1 MGAIRTLFTDLG
13 LRADKAV
20 KGLKLYDKLWQQ
32 VAKSVETSAT
42 AIEKAADRSAAA
54 MARISE
60 GAAALRASAPLS
72 RAAPSGRGG
81 GATAK
86 PKRDPLDAAIKA
98 ANVGE
103 SRRAGLAA
111 GAETIK
117 DATLALDK
125 YASKTDFAKAK
136 ISDFTAQVERNRR
149 EVTALKEQTIK
160 TGDADG
166 TLAARMTGLSV
177 ATGRAQIELSK
188 AKRELT
194 SLNGGLI
201 ATIKST
207 LRAKVGVS
215 ALGHAAGNALSG
227 AVSGGINAIVGGLN
241 SATMSAV
248 DFQSSLVGIS
258 KVARGTDDTAA
269 GFERIKEG
277 IKSTSKELGVLP
289 VDVANLTAQLAPA
302 FSGVKEG
309 ASETAVDIVKLAND
323 VTKIGVAW
331 DITGKEAGKSF
342 AEISSGL
349 QLTTDQTKSLFGGIN
364 EVGNQLG
371 VNAATLAEAVQRS
384 AGVLK
389 GANIAG
395 ETGAALSAVLIK
407 TGSSAEVAATGV
419 RTFIGR
425 LGAGETKGQLA
436 AFEALNID
444 MKELRKNM
452 ANGGAEAEIKKVVA
466 ALGGLKNEER
476 LGVLA
481 ELFGTESI
489 GSIGAAATASDLLAQ
504 SMSIMGDK
512 TAAATSVQKEFDRVQ
527 ETSAS
532 KINKLK
538 ANVEVLAIQFG
549 EALLPYIDKIV
560 EFLTSPEGQEW
571 GAKAVEKLV
580 SVVTGLGDAL
590 GTVIGFF
597 GTLTDT
603 LGGTSTALGALG
615 LAALALTGPF
625 GVAAAAGA
633 AIGYGMA
640 KAYDWAKKKIIGGAD
655 EISSAMMEMLHKASD
670 IRHKEAVAAHDQ
682 HISDMESAQ
691 KGLDDH
697 IATRNKAKDLAKRYE
712 ENELKKLGKNSTEKE
727 RLRIIKQAHRFRS
740 AVEGEN
746 GQLGGGTAEDR
757 VSELERYVE
766 SKYPSK
772 KTGSGKRKRGGG
784 NGKTHKQT
792 KMDKQLAAMDPSLR
806 AVLTGSGERDAG
818 GDLKVNDN
826 VLDRAVFNNATGG
839 KRGRGGLDGLAGVG
853 PGPNI
858 NNTYVTNNVT
868 TSVTQEIDARGPD
881 SAASNLGAAAHS
893 MGTQVG
899 GVVFTGVAKV
909 LASKQSGGAMRAG

>member
-13 LRADKAV
+13 LRADKAI

-32 VAKSVETSAT
+32 VAKSVETSAA

-60 GAAALRASAPLS
+60 GAASLRASAPSS
-72 RAAPSGRGG
+72 RAAPGVRGG
-81 GATAK
+81 GGGGTVK

-111 GAETIK
+111 GTESIK
-117 DATLALDK
+117 DAVSALDK
-125 YASKTDFAKAK
+125 YATKTDFAKAK

-207 LRAKVGVS
+207 LGAKVGIS
-215 ALGHAAGNALSG
+215 ALGNAAGNMLSG
-227 AVSGGINAIVGGLN
+227 AVSGGINAIVGGLK
-241 SATMSAV
+241 SATSSAV

-258 KVARGTDDTAA
+258 KVARGTDETVD
-269 GFERIKEG
+269 GFERIKQG
-277 IKSTSKELGVLP
+277 IKDTSRELGVMP
-289 VDVANLTAQLAPA
+289 TEVADLTAQLAPA

-425 LGAGETKGQLA
+425 LGAGETKGQLH
-436 AFEALNID
+436 AFKTLNID
-444 MKELRKNM
+444 MEELRKNM

-489 GSIGAAATASDLLAQ
+489 GSIGAAATATDLLAQ

-512 TAAATSVQKEFDRVQ
+512 TAAATSVQKEYDRVAA
-527 ETSAS
+527 TSKS
-532 KINKLK
+532 KIAALW
-538 ANVEVLAIQFG
+538 ANVEILSIQLG
-549 EALLPYIDKIV
+549 EALLPYVNKIV
-560 EFLTSPEGQEW
+560 EFLTSKEGQEW

-580 SVVTGLGDAL
+580 SVVTGLADVL

-597 GTLTDT
+597 AELVDMI
-603 LGGTSTALGALG
+603 GGTGVAVAGLG
-615 LAALALTGPF
+615 LAVTAMIGPWGALA
-625 GVAAAAGA
+625 VA
-633 AIGYGMA
+633 AIGALNAILNKFPEVKKGLEDIGTTLFGLSGA
-640 KAYDWAKKKIIGGAD
+640 KEQAEKIINDARAVKRDEQRDRDIDESLGRNRGPTYAMGSAPLSAPPPGVSAEDHKSGAGRQARFD
-655 EISSAMMEMLHKASD
+655 EISKKVLRGDKLKPSEVTEYTKLSKELDEAKAS
-670 IRHKEAVAAHDQ
+670 
-682 HISDMESAQ
+682 
-691 KGLDDH
+691 
-697 IATRNKAKDLAKRYE
+697 
-712 ENELKKLGKNSTEKE
+712 
-727 RLRIIKQAHRFRS
+727 
-740 AVEGEN
+740 
-746 GQLGGGTAEDR
+746 
-757 VSELERYVE
+757 
-766 SKYPSK
+766 
-772 KTGSGKRKRGGG
+772 KRKK
-784 NGKTHKQT
+784 GKTHKQT

-826 VLDRAVFNNATGG
+826 VLDRAVYKNATGG
-839 KRGRGGLDGLAGVG
+839 KHGRAGLDGLSGVG

-858 NNTYVTNNVT
+858 NNHYTTNNVT
-868 TSVTQEIDARGPD
+868 TTVTQEIDARGPE

-909 LASKQSGGAMRAG
+909 LASKNSGGAMRAG